1 MTITTKFMDLDK
13 KYKSEQDWASHTK
26 GIFMN
31 MLNGVAYNE
40 VDKKYHMLPI
50 KYSDVNLEGEKIK
63 FANDQEYI
71 VVFSC
76 LAEEYEHKQ
85 EVRDAWWKA
94 ANDLVN
100 SFKESR
106 KIDAYIASNNFDLK
120 KLREESSLMDK
131 DELK

>member
-1 MTITTKFMDLDK
+1 
-13 KYKSEQDWASHTK
+13 
-26 GIFMN
+26 
-31 MLNGVAYNE
+31 
-40 VDKKYHMLPI
+40 MLPI

-106 KIDAYIASNNFDLK
+106 KIDAYIASNNVDLK
-120 KLREESSLMDK
+120 KLREEGSLMDK